1 MSLQVWLPLT
11 KDLRN
16 QGLATITTTGTPVF
30 KDTGKLGAKSL
41 DLNTRISFNCPALAN
56 KQTFSMTIWAKVN
69 EDSTLSTNWVDVI
82 GFTDAKA
89 DGTTG
94 QLRWETCYG
103 SGYTTRGIS
112 SHDNA
117 TYATGTNFG
126 SIIGA
131 NKGVWYHMACTV
143 NVEANEIKEYCNGE
157 LIHTITPN
165 GGHLTGAFWLGQTG
179 QINGEVQ
186 DVRIYDHCLSPQ
198 EVKEISKGLVLHYPL
213 SDGNIESTYNY
224 LENKSFSNYGSYGF
238 GSKGTISVTT
248 EVEPPI
254 AGNEVA
260 LVTSSATTA
269 GNGAVEIATS
279 IYPGTNMNK
288 DDTFTVTAYVKG
300 KGATIGKRVHIHLYN
315 TNGTNTQST
324 GKDYTFTNEW
334 QRIEYTLK

>member
-1 MSLQVWLPLT
+1 MKNSSTNSPCVYLYSW
-11 KDLRN
+11 
-16 QGLATITTTGTPVF
+16 
-30 KDTGKLGAKSL
+30 GKSSFTY
-41 DLNTRISFNCPALAN
+41 DLNKWNHLVMTR
-56 KQTFSMTIWAKVN
+56 
-69 EDSTLSTNWVDVI
+69 
-82 GFTDAKA
+82 
-89 DGTTG
+89 TTS
-94 QLRWETCYG
+94 ETKY
-103 SGYTTRGIS
+103 YL
-112 SHDNA
+112 
-117 TYATGTNFG
+117 
-126 SIIGA
+126 
-131 NKGVWYHMACTV
+131 
-143 NVEANEIKEYCNGE
+143 NGE
-157 LIHTITPN
+157 LKLTGSAGTIPN
-165 GGHLTGAFWLGQTG
+165 GDYFVGAWKTSAQQNYKGK
-179 QINGEVQ
+179 IN

-213 SDGNIESTYNY
+213 SDSNIESTYNY